1 MNTQVLSL
9 QRQGA
14 SHIKKGLVCQDNA
27 GSRQLD
33 DGTILLALSD
43 GHGSRPHFRSDRGSH
58 IAVETA
64 LEVLEEFAGHFNV
77 CMLPGVGCTTLQQG
91 TLAEFPN
98 PQSPEADN
106 IFRHMGAAILY
117 RWERKVVK
125 DWLENKLKEDERALL
140 KPDELAELEKGV
152 RHKILRTYGCTLQ
165 AAIRTDSYW
174 LALHLGDGKIVAARK
189 DGSIYEP
196 VPWDKDCFQNIT
208 TSICD
213 ISAAEFR
220 YCYSVDS
227 DEASALFLASD
238 GMDDSFPTA
247 QDLYSCY
254 GINFLGRI
262 NYNGWDYF
270 SQNVDKLLDRYS
282 QYYSGDDMS
291 LACWID
297 LDAIGGM
304 MRRILNHKRALCLK
318 KIDSVEN
325 QLRKLAEQKTQL
337 ERQQCE
343 IERHKSVNASVKSF
357 FELILGRLK
366 NSPDDITS
374 EITNTLDGVKKDNA
388 RNEENIRQRDTELMR
403 IGIEIKTRVEGIEK
417 LQRSLDSLKRELAS
431 VEDYISKLDDNT

>member
-1 MNTQVLSL
+1 
-9 QRQGA
+9 
-14 SHIKKGLVCQDNA
+14 
-27 GSRQLD
+27 
-33 DGTILLALSD
+33 
-43 GHGSRPHFRSDRGSH
+43 
-58 IAVETA
+58 
-64 LEVLEEFAGHFNV
+64 
-77 CMLPGVGCTTLQQG
+77 
-91 TLAEFPN
+91 
-98 PQSPEADN
+98 
-106 IFRHMGAAILY
+106 
-117 RWERKVVK
+117 
-125 DWLENKLKEDERALL
+125 
-140 KPDELAELEKGV
+140 
-152 RHKILRTYGCTLQ
+152 
-165 AAIRTDSYW
+165 
-174 LALHLGDGKIVAARK
+174 
-189 DGSIYEP
+189 
-196 VPWDKDCFQNIT
+196 
-208 TSICD
+208 
-213 ISAAEFR
+213 
-220 YCYSVDS
+220 VDS

-304 MRRILNHKRALCLK
+304 MRRILNDKRALCLK
-318 KIDSVEN
+318 KIDSIEN
-325 QLRKLAEQKTQL
+325 QLRKLSDQKTQL

-366 NSPDDITS
+366 NSPDDITP

-388 RNEENIRQRDTELMR
+388 RNEENIRRRDMELMR
-403 IGIEIKTRVEGIEK
+403 LGIEIKTRMEGIEK

-431 VEDYISKLDDNT
+431 VEDYISKLDENT